1 MALKGVAWAH
11 QKRGRQPVIAP
22 MVKVSF
28 KTVIT
33 AFRLIIMAVRKQQRK
48 DTQDIQT
55 LYKYSSDLVI
65 PKG

>member
-1 MALKGVAWAH
+1 MALKGVAWTH

-33 AFRLIIMAVRKQQRK
+33 AFRLIMAVRKQQRK
-48 DTQDIQT
+48 DTQEIQT